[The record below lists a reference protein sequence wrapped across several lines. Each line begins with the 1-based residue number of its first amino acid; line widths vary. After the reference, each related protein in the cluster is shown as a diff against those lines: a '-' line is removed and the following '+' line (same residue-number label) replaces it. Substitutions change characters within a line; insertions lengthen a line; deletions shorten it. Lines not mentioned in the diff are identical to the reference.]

1 MVNFTFNSLCA
12 KELLYGIPVG
22 GRGEVCLLFTIP
34 LARGIEQLLRDDSN
48 NVGEGKLE
56 KRGQEESEVKVSGTR
71 RFVVLCGEVGRSG

>member
-1 MVNFTFNSLCA
+1 MVNFTFNFLCA
-12 KELLYGIPVG
+12 KELYGIRG
-22 GRGEVCLLFTIP
+22 GEGEVCLLFTIP